1 MNNTDFE
8 NQLRALR
15 PVAPSDAL
23 ERRIAAELS
32 TPSSGLVKRGRES
45 WFGWLFP
52 RLGWATAGAV
62 VALGITAITRT
73 EPAAITA
80 PPASAPAV
88 VEQRSA
94 EILNANDE
102 GLTVDRDQGVA
113 RLVRLSSIERRA
125 WVDATGAE
133 MIVEVPREELVLVPV
148 AYQ

>member
-15 PVAPSDAL
+15 PVAPSQAL

-32 TPSSGLVKRGRES
+32 TPSSGLVKMERES

-73 EPAAITA
+73 EPAAITV
-80 PPASAPAV
+80 PIASAPAV

>member
-1 MNNTDFE
+1 M
-8 NQLRALR
+8 
-15 PVAPSDAL
+15 
-23 ERRIAAELS
+23 
-32 TPSSGLVKRGRES
+32 
-45 WFGWLFP
+45 
-52 RLGWATAGAV
+52 
-62 VALGITAITRT
+62 
-73 EPAAITA
+73 
-80 PPASAPAV
+80 
-88 VEQRSA
+88 EQRSA